1 MIARFPTARILI
13 VDDEPVNVRILD
25 RTLRGIGYEQLML
38 TTDSS
43 AVLDLVARENPDVVL
58 LDLMMPPPD
67 GFALLEALR
76 ADSGAPPVL
85 VLTADAQRTTLER
98 ALSLGA
104 RDFLTKPFDRT
115 EAILRIENL
124 IEARLLYRAL
134 EAEKTSLEDLLAD
147 NAKRAEARA
156 EAFARIE
163 ACLAGGAFHPVY
175 QPIVELVSRRT
186 IGYEALTRFDA
197 EPHRTPDV
205 WFEEAAEVGLGERL
219 EASAIRA
226 AVGPAAASGAVD
238 GYLSLN
244 LSPETILAG
253 GLSEAL
259 SPLQPAQVV
268 LEVTEHAPVADYE
281 ALVAAL
287 APFRA
292 AGGRLA
298 VDDAGAGF
306 ASLRHILLLNPDI
319 IKLDISLTRDI
330 DTDIAKRSLATAL
343 IAFATETG
351 ATILAEGIE
360 TESELQTLRALG
372 VRHGQGWHLGRPGP
386 LPG

>member
-1 MIARFPTARILI
+1 MRARFPSSRILV

-25 RTLRGIGYEQLML
+25 RMLRGIGYEQLLL
-38 TTDSS
+38 TTESS
-43 AVLDLVARENPDVVL
+43 AALGLVARESPDVVL
-58 LDLMMPPPD
+58 LDLMMPQPD
-67 GFALLEALR
+67 GFAILDALR
-76 ADSGAPPVL
+76 EEPGAPPVL
-85 VLTADAQRTTLER
+85 VLTADAQQSTLER
-98 ALSLGA
+98 ALTLGA

-124 IEARLLYRAL
+124 IETRLLYRAL
-134 EAEKTSLEDLLAD
+134 ETEKTTLEDILAHS
-147 NAKRAEARA
+147 AQRAQDRA
-156 EAFARIE
+156 AAIARIE
-163 ACLAGGAFHPVY
+163 ACLAAGALHPVY
-175 QPIVELVSRRT
+175 QPLVELVSRRT
-186 IGYEALTRFDA
+186 VGYEALTRFDA

-205 WFEEAAEVGLGERL
+205 WFGEANDVGLGERL
-219 EASAIRA
+219 EVSAIRA
-226 AVGPAAASGAVD
+226 AVGPATAGGTLE
-238 GYLSLN
+238 GYLSVN

-259 SPLQPAQVV
+259 SPLEPAQVV
-268 LEVTEHAPVADYE
+268 LEVTEHAPVADYD
-281 ALVAAL
+281 ALVSAL

-319 IKLDISLTRDI
+319 IKLDIALTRDI
-330 DTDIAKRSLATAL
+330 DTDVAKRSLATAL

-372 VRHGQGWHLGRPGP
+372 VRYGQGWHLGRPGP